1 MSNCLN
7 SSGLIPL
14 NLRFFSSA
22 NCEDCL
28 DCGGDVKNSGCVLYT
43 GPNLSCSTINSGDTV
58 ELAIQKINDRLCAA
72 AGNYATYNTYCLP
85 TVLGQAI
92 TTQQQ
97 FVETISQ
104 YVCNNKTTYDTFVNT
119 TYATFVTN
127 TTNTFNSIL
136 NPSITCATAGVTTG
150 DSLTQVLNKYCTKLT
165 SFQSQFDFL
174 QDVVWDDCFT
184 VITTPT
190 TLYDAFTVLLDQICA
205 TKALV
210 TNSQLPLFN
219 NSTSC
224 IGGTT
229 SNTLVETIELIKTAV
244 CLRPTFNKTTLTW
257 GCITQPSG
265 ATTNLQDSFQTVLTT
280 LNDYLVNKVTTWSS
294 DFTVEETSPGN
305 ACAGKKISLAT
316 PLNIDR
322 FVAATT
328 SDTSPGTLQAKLEA
342 GTNVTLDYTNPAKAV
357 INCTGTDSFKVK
369 ADSSETDIQADFLI
383 NKIEGLLGN
392 YGISISESYNS
403 TTKKVD
409 LTPNVDEE
417 VFWNGLYTYIKNDIT
432 AKQKFCELVSSC
444 PNSFGAAQVDWT
456 FLNEMTTDYRNRLI
470 ITDVTNPLSPY
481 VLLYQTNEV
490 AATTLN
496 GTLNTLL
503 TTPGKILKVEL
514 IPFENNNRSTL
525 VITDLNTN
533 TVLTSPLNENVPFGT
548 TNTFTFTLSPSTR
561 YSISA
566 TTEYVA

>member
-1 MSNCLN
+1 
-7 SSGLIPL
+7 
-14 NLRFFSSA
+14 
-22 NCEDCL
+22 
-28 DCGGDVKNSGCVLYT
+28 
-43 GPNLSCSTINSGDTV
+43 
-58 ELAIQKINDRLCAA
+58 
-72 AGNYATYNTYCLP
+72 
-85 TVLGQAI
+85 
-92 TTQQQ
+92 
-97 FVETISQ
+97 
-104 YVCNNKTTYDTFVNT
+104 
-119 TYATFVTN
+119 
-127 TTNTFNSIL
+127 
-136 NPSITCATAGVTTG
+136 
-150 DSLTQVLNKYCTKLT
+150 
-165 SFQSQFDFL
+165 
-174 QDVVWDDCFT
+174 
-184 VITTPT
+184 
-190 TLYDAFTVLLDQICA
+190 
-205 TKALV
+205 
-210 TNSQLPLFN
+210 
-219 NSTSC
+219 
-224 IGGTT
+224 
-229 SNTLVETIELIKTAV
+229 
-244 CLRPTFNKTTLTW
+244 LRPPFNKTTLTW

-392 YGISISESYNS
+392 YGVSISESYNS

-409 LTPNVDEE
+409 LTPNLDEE

-432 AKQKFCELVSSC
+432 AKQTFCELVSSC

-456 FLNEMTTDYRNRLI
+456 FLNEMATDYRNRLI

-503 TTPGKILKVEL
+503 TTPGKIIKVEL
-514 IPFENNNRSTL
+514 IPFENNNQSTL

-533 TVLTSPLNENVPFGT
+533 TVLTSTLNENVPFGT
-548 TNTFTFTLSPSTR
+548 TNTFTFALSPSTR
-561 YSISA
+561 YSIAA
-566 TTEYVA
+566 TTEHVA